1 MMMMPRESPSQASSF
16 QHFLQGGLKG
26 HPLQGH
32 PCHRPVSKKKK
43 IEWAGPTAGP
53 FQGRQAT
60 EVNFAGALKP
70 RAAPAGNFR
79 GVAFWI

>member
-1 MMMMPRESPSQASSF
+1 MMMPRASPSSLFVPTFSTRGLEGASFAGASMPSSRE
-16 QHFLQGGLKG
+16 Q
-26 HPLQGH
+26 
-32 PCHRPVSKKKK
+32 KKK